1 MDTCSDTSNPSRTQ
15 QLRDLIEE
23 LVVIVREFGGEG
35 PGDEIKLALAKRTG
49 LSISD
54 THYIVNSAAADYR
67 LEHSLRSG
75 RIRLT
80 EGGTDGN

>member
-1 MDTCSDTSNPSRTQ
+1 MTATDDVSKAPSRAQ

-35 PGDEIKLALAKRTG
+35 PGDEIKLTLAKRMG

-54 THYIVNSAAADYR
+54 THYIVNSAVADRRVEY
-67 LEHSLRSG
+67 SLRTG
-75 RIRLT
+75 RISLLGRC
-80 EGGTDGN
+80 E